1 MTCVLVAAVRGA
13 STGAM
18 SLHNE
23 DGIAPDSGVT
33 GPRDREEHPHD
44 LAPDAQL
51 EDDPLNQEHPKVP
64 DAEANEPDEDPGNP
78 VSVDESA

>member
-1 MTCVLVAAVRGA
+1 
-13 STGAM
+13 M

-44 LAPDAQL
+44 LAPDAHL
-51 EDDPLNQEHPKVP
+51 EDDPLNQDGP
-64 DAEANEPDEDPGNP
+64 DTDPATD
-78 VSVDESA
+78 VDTESGHTR

>member
-1 MTCVLVAAVRGA
+1 MTRVLVAAVCGA

-33 GPRDREEHPHD
+33 GPRAHQEHPHD
-44 LAPDAQL
+44 LAPDAHI
-51 EDDPLNQEHPKVP
+51 EDDPLSQEHPKVP

-78 VSVDESA
+78 VSVEESA